1 MREIIECTESV
12 KMFTVR
18 YSLWYLDF
26 VFLCLCLYRNVSS
39 HKHPQSTR
47 NTSRHR
53 IVDKRNKEKEKRKKC
68 SRCSLMCSIQ
78 FSQKVVKIQHVL
90 YVNLSERQPTNK
102 LARVLQGLQG
112 IEVLV
117 KEKKKK
123 KKISKEVKVKL

>member
-26 VFLCLCLYRNVSS
+26 VFLCLCLYIRNVSL
-39 HKHPQSTR
+39 HKYPQSTR

-53 IVDKRNKEKEKRKKC
+53 IVDKRNKEKGKKC
-68 SRCSLMCSIQ
+68 SCCSLMCSIQ

-102 LARVLQGLQG
+102 LVDSREYCRVYRESRYLL
-112 IEVLV
+112 
-117 KEKKKK
+117 KKKK
-123 KKISKEVKVKL
+123 KKEKNK